1 MEAADA
7 GAAASDGHGCKRRLV
22 FNADLLT
29 CAHAG
34 HEGDGMR
41 HHSAT
46 ERTVRK
52 LQSAIESSHLQLL
65 EPRRLL
71 AADVIITE
79 IMHHPIPYD
88 PGAEYIELHN
98 RGDAPAN
105 LNGWR
110 ISKGVD
116 YTFGDVVF
124 GAGDYVVVAGDLARF
139 QAKYPGVANAVG
151 GWTGRLSN
159 SQEEVEL
166 EDSAGQAMDSVTYA
180 DEGDWAVRR
189 RGPVDRGH
197 QGWVWE
203 QAADGGGYSLELVN
217 LRLTNNEGQNWR
229 SSSVVNGTPGQP
241 NSVAASDI
249 PPMILDLRQT
259 PIIPRS
265 TDAVTITT
273 RIIDELGTAK
283 TARLYYRVDAASP
296 PPFTSIA
303 MRDDGAGGDG
313 VAGDGVWIGVLPPQ
327 ADRAAVEFYVWASD
341 GTNTRT
347 WPGPTD
353 TAGIIQGANLLYQVD
368 NSTYN
373 GTQPVYRIIM
383 TEAERAELAD
393 IGSDPDDGVNEED
406 SGAQMNAT
414 FISADSVSTQIR
426 YNAGVRN
433 RGHGTR
439 HGPPNNSRVNIP
451 SDRTWNDLSA
461 LNFNCRY
468 TPSQVIGSAVYRM
481 AGLAASDTLPVQL
494 RVNGADLAA
503 GQANMY
509 GSYALVEETNSDFA
523 DNHFPQDS
531 QGNLY
536 SAFRLDPAGV
546 PEADLRYEGNNPDTY
561 RNRYFKDTNTEADD
575 FSDLIHM
582 TDVLNN
588 APDAAYLQEVSK
600 VINVEQWLRYLAV
613 DSLLLNWET
622 GLDRG
627 IGDDYAFYRGV
638 KDPRFVLVPHD
649 LDTVMG
655 QGNSVPATTTSIF
668 NFTGVDGLSR
678 FLNHPDI
685 VPLFYQAFIEVIDA
699 TFNPQVLNPLI
710 EQMLG
715 GWAAAD
721 RIVSV
726 KQFVVDRTRDVLLQ
740 IPRQFTIA
748 SSLPVVSGF
757 RRTTTATAT
766 LTGTADVVRTRSV
779 LVNGQVAVWSAR
791 AGTWSAGGISLNP
804 GINRVLVRAY
814 ERPGGAGA
822 LVHEGFID
830 ILYDGSGIPWA
841 PPQPQ
846 VQSLGLFVPD
856 SYRPGT
862 PILIQVSA
870 IDSTGH
876 VQRDL
881 WNANVALATDRPD
894 ITLSATQVTL
904 RNGLGSVLANVTGT
918 GTGSF
923 TITASL
929 GAVKATRTLASL
941 AGAAMANVSGTLSG
955 ASTTWAGIIH
965 VTGDLRIPAGHTL
978 TLQPGTLVLI
988 DGVAS
993 GDTGIDI
1000 DVEGSIQSL
1009 GSTDHPVV
1017 FTAYDPAKRW
1027 GEIHHNNAAASL
1039 YQNTILTLAGNSP
1052 RGGHS
1057 NTGPVIRTNN
1067 SKITFDHAA
1076 LTDNAGKIMQA
1087 DNSDLTFLSTHFA
1100 RSVMGPEI
1108 AGSSLLFQDSFIFE
1122 MRNPD
1127 DGDGIYIHSQKAGQ
1141 TVLLKGGMIGL
1152 VDDDG
1157 IDTLASTVTIDD
1169 VIVRDTKDK
1178 GLSAY
1183 DGTVY
1188 VKGSLFVDNGLMP
1201 EDGASTAISAK
1212 SNAGSIATV
1221 NIDHT
1226 TIVSATI
1233 GIQAKDK
1240 YNTANDT
1247 VNYVVTN
1254 SIISATD
1261 PIQIDPTYPITANFA
1276 ITYTNTF
1283 GENVTGQG
1291 NLNTDPLFADR
1302 VKYNFYLQPGSPS
1315 VNAGNPASTNDP
1327 DGSRADQGR
1336 YLNGLSGSIAG
1347 PTIPG
1352 GSISNDMILTP
1363 GGGPYHVTGV
1373 VQVGPGKTLTIL
1385 PGTTLFFDANA
1396 GITIDGGRLLAEG
1409 TEFAQIRFTRTIGST
1424 NPWAGI
1430 QLLNTMLDN
1439 RIAYAIVEY
1448 GGLTTNNGMVG
1459 LTGSN
1464 LVLDHVTF
1472 DHTDRR
1478 RIRSENSSLIVRN
1491 SVFTEIFPGAQA
1503 PTTDNLSEHIWGGG
1517 IPAGGH
1523 FIVENNLFGA
1533 VKGHNDAIDFDT
1545 AAGTVPIPQILN
1557 NRFEGS
1563 GDDALDLE
1571 TDAYIEGNTFLHIRK
1586 DQYNTAAG
1594 NSNGMS
1600 LGSGRNYSVFR
1611 NVFFDVDHVAQVKD
1625 NAFLTFENNTVVGS
1639 AYAAIYFLRPDAIG
1653 THGRGA
1659 ALDGNIFKDVPVL
1672 FASFTAQTQITVNR
1686 SIVPTADV
1694 SRGVGNLAAD
1704 PRLVD
1709 PANGD
1714 SGLRPGSPARG
1725 AGPNGLDMGATVPAG
1740 ASIFGE
1746 PPALTNRNGASLSV
1760 AGPGITHYRYRVN
1773 SGPWSAERQVSALI
1787 ELTDLAD
1794 GDYTVYVL
1802 GKNIAR
1808 VWQEESHATASR
1820 TWTVNAA
1827 RSGLRINEIL
1837 AVNNT
1842 ALPYNGNYPDLIEL
1856 YNDGPGPI
1864 DLAGMSISDDPL
1876 DPKKFVF
1883 AGTTLDV
1890 GQYLVLLAD
1899 DRAGNDAIHLGFA
1912 LSASGE
1918 GVYLFD
1924 PDGNLIDSI
1933 AFGRQIPDR
1942 SIGRLLD
1949 GGWAL
1954 TQPTF
1959 GSANILQRAGD
1970 PALLKINEWLASGV
1984 PPFNNDFI
1992 EIYNPE
1998 PLPVDLSGLYLT
2010 DNPNGWPDR
2019 YAIPSLS
2026 FVPAGGFM
2034 TFQADSDPEQGAD
2047 HTNFRLAYEQGMIGL
2062 FDRDRD
2068 RIDAVLYRSQRL
2080 GISEGRAP
2088 DGAGAFVFFT
2098 QPSPGVS
2105 NPYASSETQ
2114 VVHLIPIDADQW
2126 FYNSKDAFTND
2137 AWAQSGAGEAGWSSG
2152 GRAAFY
2158 TDADPFPAG
2167 IPRNTN
2173 LGVNRTTHYFRKHF
2187 TIADPAQVVSLTL
2200 STAVDDGAVV
2210 YLNGHPVQ
2218 WVAMAQGAVTYSTL
2232 SNRPGTWET
2241 TLEGPFTIDKSFLVP
2256 GENVMAVEVHQ
2267 KSGSNDAGFAVILDA
2282 MVRTAPPPPPLRI
2295 TEINYNPLGGDDHQF
2310 VEISN
2315 TGSAPVNLKGV
2326 RFAAGIIFTFPDISL
2341 APGERIAVVKNPAA
2355 FTARYGSALR
2365 IAGPYIDALSNDGEE
2380 LRLVDS
2386 AGSIIQDFGYSD
2398 TWYPTTDGG
2407 GYTLVIVNPY
2417 ADPSTWS
2424 SSASWVPSRF
2434 VLGSPGMTEPQI
2446 AADTVVINEVLSHSH
2461 APATDWIELYN
2472 TTRQPIDIGGWYLSD
2487 SADNLRKFRIPAGVS
2502 IAANGYVVFDEAEH
2516 FGSLANPNAIISFAL
2531 SELGDEVYLSAADA
2545 AGNLTGYRHRI
2556 VFGAAATGVSF
2567 GRFINSTGRVE
2578 YPAMSFPTPAE
2589 TNAYPL
2595 VGPVVISEIMYHPFD
2610 NKGAE
2615 YVELRNITGVPV
2627 PLFDTLHPQNNWRFS
2642 AGIEFVFPPGRM
2654 IPAFGYALVVSIDPA
2669 DFRSAYN
2676 IPAAVPVFGPFANG
2690 SALSNGGEEII
2701 LSRPGGPD
2709 PDGTIPWI
2717 VVDRV
2722 DYGATTPWPA
2732 NPDGGGPSLVRPF
2745 LLRYGN
2751 DPAAWI
2757 TGPATGSP
2765 GAGPEVLL
2773 GTSSHD
2779 DYQLI
2784 RDAGGAIQLIFNG
2797 QTISIPTLQSESVA
2811 LNGLAGDDELRID
2824 FSNSNPIPA
2833 AGFLFAGGEGDNL
2846 LKIVGTSSADNLLF
2860 SDGQLTSGSRSIGFG
2875 NTRIEL
2881 GEAGD
2886 VAELGDL
2893 TLAGAASVAL
2903 HRDGGTLLN
2912 LRKLSIAP
2920 LATLDLADNTLI
2932 LQTSPQTQSADLA
2945 RMFAYVKS
2953 GRANGA
2959 WTGPGLVSTTAKS
2972 QPFTGLALLA
2982 AGDSIRVKYTWDGD
2996 ANGDGVV
3003 NADDYFQID
3012 SGYITQVGGYQNG
3025 DFNYDGVINA
3035 DDYFLI
3041 DSAFI
3046 GQTGPLSAGTAV
3058 EAATALAGELWPVQ
3072 AQQRKD
3078 QAPSLLAE
3086 LFSTQPIL

>member
-1 MEAADA
+1 MAEQVT
-7 GAAASDGHGCKRRLV
+7 L
-22 FNADLLT
+22 
-29 CAHAG
+29 AHAG
-34 HEGDGMR
+34 HEGEGMP
-41 HHSAT
+41 HHCTT
-46 ERTVRK
+46 EKTIRK
-52 LQSAIESSHLQLL
+52 LRSAIGPNHLQPL

-79 IMHHPIPYD
+79 IMHHPIPYE
-88 PGAEYIELHN
+88 PGTEYIELHN

-110 ISKGVD
+110 FSKGVD
-116 YTFGDVVF
+116 YTFGNAVL
-124 GAGDYVVVAGDLARF
+124 GAGDYLVVAGDLGRF
-139 QAKYPGVANAVG
+139 QAKYPGVVNAVG
-151 GWTGRLSN
+151 GWTGRLSK
-159 SQEEVEL
+159 SQEEIEL
-166 EDSAGQAMDSVTYA
+166 RDSLGQSMDSVTYA
-180 DEGDWAVRR
+180 DEGDWADRR
-189 RGPVDRGH
+189 RGPLDRGH
-197 QGWVWE
+197 QGWVWT
-203 QAADGGGYSLELVN
+203 QPADGEGYSLELVN

-229 SSSVVNGTPGQP
+229 SSSVVNGTPGTP

-265 TDAVTITT
+265 TEPVTITT

-283 TARLYYRVDAASP
+283 TAMLYYRVDAASP
-296 PPFTSIA
+296 PPFASIA
-303 MRDDGAGGDG
+303 MRDDGAGSDA
-313 VAGDGVWIGVLPPQ
+313 VAGDGTWTGVLPPQ
-327 ADRAAVEFYVWASD
+327 ADRAVVEFYVWASD

-353 TAGIIQGANLLYQVD
+353 AGGAIQGANLLYQVD
-368 NSTYN
+368 NSTYT

-393 IGSDPDDGVNEED
+393 IGSDPGDGVSEED

-439 HGPPNNSRVNIP
+439 HGPPNNFRVNIP
-451 SDRTWNDLSA
+451 SDRTWNDLGA

-546 PEADLRYEGNNPDTY
+546 PEADLRYEGNNPGTY

-588 APDAAYLQEVSK
+588 TPDATYLQEVSK

-613 DSLLLNWET
+613 DALLLNWET

-627 IGDDYAFYRGV
+627 IGDDYTLYRGV
-638 KDPRFVLVPHD
+638 KDPRFVLLPRD

-685 VPLFYQAFIEVIDA
+685 VPLFYQAFIDAIDA

-710 EQMLG
+710 DQMLG

-726 KQFVVDRTRDVLLQ
+726 KKFVVDRTRDVLLQ

-748 SSLPVVSGF
+748 SSLPMVSGF
-757 RRTTTATAT
+757 CRTTTATAT

-779 LVNGQVAVWSAR
+779 RVNGQVAAWSGR
-791 AGTWSAGGISLNP
+791 AGTWSADGISLNP

-814 ERPGGAGA
+814 DGPGGAGA
-822 LVHEGFID
+822 AVHEGFID
-830 ILYDGSGIPWA
+830 ILYDGSGVPWA

-870 IDSTGH
+870 IDSAGH

-881 WNANVALATDRPD
+881 WNANVALATDRAD
-894 ITLSATQVTL
+894 IALSTTQVTL

-923 TITASL
+923 TITATL
-929 GAVKATRTLASL
+929 GTVKATRTLASL
-941 AGAAMANVSGTLSG
+941 AGAAIANVSGTLSG
-955 ASTTWAGIIH
+955 VSTTWAGIIH
-965 VTGDLRIPAGHTL
+965 VIGDLRIPVGHIL

-1017 FTAYDPAKRW
+1017 FTAYDPARRW

-1057 NTGPVIRTNN
+1057 NTGPLIRTNN

-1087 DNSDLTFLSTHFA
+1087 DNSDLTFLNAHFA

-1169 VIVRDTKDK
+1169 VIIRDTKDK

-1188 VKGSLFVDNGLMP
+1188 VKGSLFVDNGLVP

-1240 YNTANDT
+1240 YNTDNDT

-1302 VKYNFYLQPGSPS
+1302 TKYNFYLQPGSPS
-1315 VNAGNPASTNDP
+1315 VNAGNPASPHDP

-1336 YLNGLSGSIAG
+1336 YLNGLAGAISG

-1352 GSISNDMILTP
+1352 GTISNDMILTP

-1373 VQVGPGKTLTIL
+1373 VQVGLGKTLTIL

-1409 TEFAQIRFTRTIGST
+1409 AEYAQIRFTRTIGIT

-1430 QLLNTMLDN
+1430 QLLNSMLDN
-1439 RIAYAIVEY
+1439 RITYAIVEY

-1459 LTGSN
+1459 LTASN

-1478 RIRSENSSLIVRN
+1478 RVRSEDSWLIVRN
-1491 SVFTEIFPGAQA
+1491 SLFTEIFPGTQA
-1503 PTTDNLSEHIWGGG
+1503 PTTDNLSEHIWGSG

-1523 FIVENNLFGA
+1523 FIIESNVFGA

-1563 GDDALDLE
+1563 GDDALDFE

-1594 NSNGMS
+1594 NSNAMS
-1600 LGSGRNYSVFR
+1600 LGSGRNYTVLR
-1611 NVFFDVDHVAQVKD
+1611 NVFFDMDHIAQVKD
-1625 NAFLTFENNTVVGS
+1625 NAFLTFESNSVVG
-1639 AYAAIYFLRPDAIG
+1639 AAHPAIYFFRPDGAG

-1686 SIVPTADV
+1686 SIVPAADL

-1714 SGLRPGSPARG
+1714 FALRPGSPARD
-1725 AGPNGLDMGATVPAG
+1725 AGPNGLDMGAIVPAG
-1740 ASIFGE
+1740 ASVFGE
-1746 PPALTNRNGASLSV
+1746 PPALTNRSVASLSV
-1760 AGPGITHYRYRVN
+1760 AGPGITHYKYRVN
-1773 SGPWSAERQVSALI
+1773 TGPWSAERPISTLI

-1794 GDYTVYVL
+1794 GDYTVDVL
-1802 GKNIAR
+1802 GKNVAG
-1808 VWQEESHATASR
+1808 VLQDESHAAASR

-1827 RSGLRINEIL
+1827 RSGLRINEVL
-1837 AVNNT
+1837 AINNT
-1842 ALPYNGNYPDLIEL
+1842 AVAYNGDYPDLIEL
-1856 YNDGPGPI
+1856 YYDGPGPI
-1864 DLAGMSISDDPL
+1864 ELAGMSISDDPL
-1876 DPKKFVF
+1876 DPRKFVF
-1883 AGTTLDV
+1883 GSATLNP

-1899 DRAGNDAIHLGFA
+1899 NGGGIDAIHLGFA

-1924 PDGNLIDSI
+1924 PDGNPIDSI
-1933 AFGRQIPDR
+1933 AFGRQIPDL

-1949 GGWAL
+1949 GRWAL

-1959 GSANILQRAGD
+1959 GSANTAQRTGD
-1970 PALLKINEWLASGV
+1970 PSLLKVNEWLASEV

-1992 EIYNPE
+1992 EIYNPD
-1998 PLPVDLSGLYLT
+1998 PLPVELSGHYLT

-2019 YAIPSLS
+2019 YPIPALS
-2026 FVPAGGFM
+2026 FVSAAGFVV
-2034 TFQADSDPEQGAD
+2034 FQADSDPEQGAD
-2047 HTNFRLAYEQGMIGL
+2047 HTSFRLAYEQGMIGL
-2062 FDRDRD
+2062 FDRDGD
-2068 RIDAVLYRSQRL
+2068 RIDTVLYRSQRL
-2080 GISEGRAP
+2080 GSSEGRAP

-2105 NPYASSETQ
+2105 NPYTSSETQ
-2114 VVHLIPIDADQW
+2114 VVHLISIDADQW
-2126 FYNSKDAFTND
+2126 FYNSTAAFTND
-2137 AWAQSGAGEAGWSSG
+2137 AWAQSAAGEAGWSSG

-2158 TDADPFPAG
+2158 TDNDAFPAG
-2167 IPRNTN
+2167 IPRNTK

-2187 TIADPAQVVSLTL
+2187 TVDDPAQVVSLTL

-2218 WVAMAQGAVTYSTL
+2218 WVAMAQGTVTYSTL
-2232 SNRPGTWET
+2232 SNRPGSWET
-2241 TLEGPFTIDKSFLVP
+2241 TLEGPFTIDKSYLVP
-2256 GENVMAVEVHQ
+2256 GDNVLAVEVHQ
-2267 KSGSNDAGFAVILDA
+2267 KSGSNDAGFAVILDSTI
-2282 MVRTAPPPPPLRI
+2282 RTAPPPPPLRI
-2295 TEINYNPLGGDDHQF
+2295 TEINYNPPGGDDYQF
-2310 VEISN
+2310 VEVSN
-2315 TGSAPVNLKGV
+2315 TGATPVNLKDV
-2326 RFAAGIIFTFPDISL
+2326 RFAAGISFTFPDINL

-2355 FTARYGSALR
+2355 FAARYGSGIR

-2380 LRLVDS
+2380 LRLIDA
-2386 AGSIIQDFGYSD
+2386 AGTIIQDFGYSD
-2398 TWYPTTDGG
+2398 TWYPWTDGG

-2424 SSASWVPSRF
+2424 SAASWGQSRF
-2434 VLGSPGMTEPQI
+2434 VLGSPGMAEPQML
-2446 AADTVVINEVLSHSH
+2446 ADTVVINEVLSHSH
-2461 APATDWIELYN
+2461 ASAADWIELYN

-2487 SADNLRKFRIPAGVS
+2487 SADNLRRFRIPAGAS
-2502 IAANGYVVFDEAEH
+2502 IAADGYVVFDEAEH
-2516 FGSLANPNAIISFAL
+2516 FGNAANPNSIVPFAL
-2531 SELGDEVYLSAADA
+2531 SEFGDEVYLSAADS
-2545 AGNLTGYRHRI
+2545 AGNLTGYRHRV

-2567 GRFINSTGRVE
+2567 GRFTTSTGLVE
-2578 YPAMSFPTPAE
+2578 SPALSFSTPAE
-2589 TNAYPL
+2589 PNAYPL

-2610 NKGAE
+2610 NNGAE

-2627 PLFDTLHPQNNWRFS
+2627 PLFDTLHLQNNWRFS
-2642 AGIEFVFPPGRM
+2642 GGIDFAFPPGRV
-2654 IPAFGYALVVSIDPA
+2654 IPAFGYVLVVSVDPA
-2669 DFRSAYN
+2669 DFRSAYSV
-2676 IPAAVPVFGPFANG
+2676 PATVPVFGPFANG
-2690 SALSNGGEEII
+2690 SALSDGGEEIV

-2709 PDGTIPWI
+2709 SDGTIPWI

-2722 DYGATTPWPA
+2722 DYGPTTPWPA

-2745 LLRYGN
+2745 LVRYGN
-2751 DPAAWI
+2751 DPAAWV
-2757 TGPATGSP
+2757 TGPASGSP

-2784 RDAGGAIQLIFNG
+2784 RDAGGAIQLSFKG
-2797 QTISIPTLQSESVA
+2797 QPISIPALENESVA
-2811 LNGLAGDDELRID
+2811 LNALDGDDEFRVD
-2824 FSNSNPIPA
+2824 FSNGNPIPA
-2833 AGFLFAGGEGDNL
+2833 AGFLFAGGEGDDL
-2846 LKIVGTSSADNLLF
+2846 LKIVGTSSGDNFLV
-2860 SDGQLTSGSRSIGFG
+2860 SDAQLTSGGRSIGFG
-2875 NTRIEL
+2875 GTRIEL

-2893 TLAGAASVAL
+2893 TLAGAATVAL
-2903 HRDGGTLLN
+2903 DRDGGTMLK

-2932 LQTSPQTQSADLA
+2932 VQTSPETQSADLA
-2945 RMFAYVKS
+2945 RLSAYIKS

-2959 WTGPGLVSTTAKS
+2959 WTGPGLISTMAKS
-2972 QPFTGLALLA
+2972 RPFAGLALLA
-2982 AGDSIRVKYTWDGD
+2982 AAESIRVKYTWNGD
-2996 ANGDGVV
+2996 ANLDGVV
-3003 NADDYFQID
+3003 NADDYFQTD
-3012 SGYITQVGGYQNG
+3012 SGFITQKGGWYNG
-3025 DFNYDGVINA
+3025 DFNYDSVVNA

-3046 GQTGPLSAGTAV
+3046 GQSGPLAASRPDSAVSADVAV
-3058 EAATALAGELWPVQ
+3058 
-3072 AQQRKD
+3072 QQKANKAD
-3078 QAPSLLAE
+3078 PDGILSQ
-3086 LFSTQPIL
+3086 LFSTKPLL